1 MLSLLPFFQHFR
13 EDSPYHLAGVAAL
26 QAAMPDEL
34 LSTDSEWYE
43 AWQAAGIDQQVHV
56 PYFRQLDNGPN
67 GWRDCFSSA
76 AAMLAASQG
85 VVSSDNEYIVTRSK
99 YGDTTSVDAQLRALR
114 ALGLD
119 VVFTQQGTP
128 QMVEEAIA
136 RGSGVLVGWLHAGNL
151 LRGEP
156 PMCNSSS
163 CGHWSII
170 VGFQGKHSPVGD
182 QYWVLH
188 DPMGFPLMQEGG
200 HDRSRSGKSVRVRQS
215 EFNYRWLVDG
225 PKSGWMITIDQ

>member
-119 VVFTQQGTP
+119 VVFTQQLFNNSAMGLFCSCIDAVVHVYAYETS
-128 QMVEEAIA
+128 QL
-136 RGSGVLVGWLHAGNL
+136 VL
-151 LRGEP
+151 
-156 PMCNSSS
+156 
-163 CGHWSII
+163 
-170 VGFQGKHSPVGD
+170 
-182 QYWVLH
+182 
-188 DPMGFPLMQEGG
+188 
-200 HDRSRSGKSVRVRQS
+200 
-215 EFNYRWLVDG
+215 LV
-225 PKSGWMITIDQ
+225 KFKINV